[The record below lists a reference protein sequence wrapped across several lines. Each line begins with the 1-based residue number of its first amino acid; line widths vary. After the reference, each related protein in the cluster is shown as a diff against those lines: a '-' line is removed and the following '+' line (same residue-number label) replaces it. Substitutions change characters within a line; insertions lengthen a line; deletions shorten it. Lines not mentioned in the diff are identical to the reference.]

1 MKCSNEALLEIG
13 KYVSDAHRGQSQ
25 LWHYRSGDGWLF
37 DVMLTKNDPESDID
51 RDMMELMQLHGT
63 TDTALPKY
71 YLGELSHGAFDGD
84 QLDAI
89 IGLIRVDPDAVALY
103 HYHNQQLFISCGEM
117 MFMMRAQS
125 ALARDRGTLQ

>member
-51 RDMMELMQLHGT
+51 RDMMELMQLQGT
-63 TDTALPKY
+63 TDVSLPKQ
-71 YLGELSHGAFDGD
+71 YLSELSHIVSK
-84 QLDAI
+84 L
-89 IGLIRVDPDAVALY
+89 
-103 HYHNQQLFISCGEM
+103 
-117 MFMMRAQS
+117 
-125 ALARDRGTLQ
+125 